1 MLLSWT
7 HILRNP
13 MAEQEVIKHTKKVYS
28 IWTSDEHSLWH
39 KVKEFF
45 LEIFIIVFAVSL
57 SIWLHE
63 WSEHNHQQKEVKSFL
78 IGLKG
83 DLLHDIQEME
93 QDRETFQKSHAAFK
107 YLTSIKLDETLN
119 TDSVKKYQQ
128 FFFNNTGLNPNTGRF
143 EGFKSSGKIGTIE
156 NEILQNDILDLYQE
170 DVTALVSSTDYYS
183 AGKNRLNDYYNQN
196 VKRLSD
202 STDNM
207 YTVLTSDIARNLETD
222 LCHTGSIIER
232 YDLCI
237 NKSRKIVNEIDEEY
251 KH

>member
-1 MLLSWT
+1 
-7 HILRNP
+7 

-63 WSEHNHQQKEVKSFL
+63 WSEHSHQQKEVKEFL
-78 IGLKG
+78 IGLKK
-83 DLLHDIQEME
+83 DLQNDIHEME
-93 QDRETFQKSHAAFK
+93 QDRITFVKSHEAFK

-119 TDSVKKYQQ
+119 TDSVKKHQQ
-128 FFFNNTGLNPNTGRF
+128 FFFNSTGLGANNGRF

-156 NEILQNDILDLYQE
+156 NTTLQNDILDLYQE
-170 DVTALVSSTDYYS
+170 DISSLVLSTDYYS
-183 AGKNRLNDYYNQN
+183 AAKNKFNDYYNKN
-196 VKRLSD
+196 LKRLSD

-207 YTVLTSDIARNLETD
+207 YTVLSSDEARNLEED
-222 LCHTGSIIER
+222 LTNTRQIINR

-237 NKSRKIVNEIDEEY
+237 AKSKKIIKEIGKEY
-251 KH
+251 KD